1 MLTERQ
7 VADLRRTLDGWRARG
22 ETIALVPTMGA
33 LHDGHLSLVAIARAQ
48 ADRVV
53 ASLFVNP
60 RQFGPKED
68 FASYPRNEAADA
80 AAFEAAGIDLL
91 WAPDAAA
98 MYPTGFATTVIG
110 EGPALGLEAQT
121 RPGFFAGVATV
132 VAKLLTQTGADVAVF
147 GEKDWQ
153 QLQVIRRMSADL
165 DLRTRIL
172 SGPTVREA
180 DGLAM
185 SSRNAYLSPAER
197 RRAAALYPT
206 LLRVSDALSAGV
218 AVSGVLTQARGD
230 LAAHFDGL
238 DYLELREAESLIP
251 VERLTAPAR
260 LLAAVRLG
268 TTRLIDNMAVLPT
281 AHREGGAP

>member
-7 VADLRRTLDGWRARG
+7 VAGLRRTLDGWRAQG
-22 ETIALVPTMGA
+22 QTIALVPTMGA
-33 LHDGHLSLVAIARAQ
+33 LHAGHLSLVGVARAH

-60 RQFGPKED
+60 RQFGPSED
-68 FASYPRNEAADA
+68 FARYPRNEAADA
-80 AAFEAAGIDLL
+80 AAFEAAGIDLF
-91 WAPDAAA
+91 WAPDVAA
-98 MYPTGFATTVIG
+98 MYPQGFATSITV
-110 EGPALGLEAQT
+110 EGPAAGMEADT

-132 VAKLLTQTGADVAVF
+132 VAKLFTQTGADVAVF

-153 QLQVIRRMSADL
+153 QLQVIGRMAADL

-172 SGPTVREA
+172 SGPTVRET

-197 RRAAALYPT
+197 ARAAELYATLERTAAAL
-206 LLRVSDALSAGV
+206 VSGRGV
-218 AVSGVLTQARGD
+218 ATCLAEGRGH
-230 LAAHFDGL
+230 LAERFDGL
-238 DYLELREAESLIP
+238 DYLELREAGSLAP
-251 VERLTAPAR
+251 LERLVPPAR

-268 TTRLIDNMAVLPT
+268 STRLIDNIAVAP
-281 AHREGGAP
+281 AAQREGGAP

>member
-1 MLTERQ
+1 MLTMRQ
-7 VADLRRTLDGWRARG
+7 VADLRRTLDGWRRAG
-22 ETIALVPTMGA
+22 QTIALVPTMGA
-33 LHDGHLSLVAIARAQ
+33 LHAGHLSLVSIARAH

-68 FASYPRNEAADA
+68 FARYPRNEAADA

-91 WAPDAAA
+91 WAPDVAA
-98 MYPTGFATTVIG
+98 MYPAGSATTVSV
-110 EGPALGLEAQT
+110 EGPALGLEAST

-132 VAKLLTQTGADVAVF
+132 VAKLFTQTGADVAVF

-153 QLQVIRRMSADL
+153 QLQVIRRMAADL
-165 DLRTRIL
+165 DLRIRVL

-185 SSRNAYLSPAER
+185 SSRNAYLSDADR
-197 RRAAALYPT
+197 RRAPALHGTLRRTAEALCRGSAVDAALAEGRAE
-206 LLRVSDALSAGV
+206 LEAAL
-218 AVSGVLTQARGD
+218 
-230 LAAHFDGL
+230 DGL
-238 DYLELREAESLIP
+238 DYLELRHAESLAP
-251 VERLTAPAR
+251 LERLEAPAR

-268 TTRLIDNMAVLPT
+268 STRLIDNIAVPSGER
-281 AHREGGAP
+281 REGGAP